1 MPEHKSTFKQGVDFY
16 AKEMGAFVGGETTRL
31 ANGEYL
37 ASIQKEIDN
46 LKKQNQELQQRI
58 ENLTLNKQSLSDED
72 LNRISQIVKDA
83 INPVKADENISDSPE
98 SAEQERSG

>member
-1 MPEHKSTFKQGVDFY
+1 MSEEIKMTDKELRRLKRDELLEILFY
-16 AKEMGAFVGGETTRL
+16 L
-31 ANGEYL
+31 
-37 ASIQKEIDN
+37 QKEIDN